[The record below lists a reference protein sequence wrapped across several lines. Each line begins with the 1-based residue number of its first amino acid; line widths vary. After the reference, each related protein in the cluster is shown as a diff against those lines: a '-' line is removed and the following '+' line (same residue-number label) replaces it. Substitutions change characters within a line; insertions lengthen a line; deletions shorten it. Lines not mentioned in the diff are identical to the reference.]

1 MVYENILFRSKTPT
15 GETTADGH
23 QEANDLVNILTHLS
37 GVTGNK
43 AANKVFAEAVAEEM
57 ESFSNEMAS
66 RLPAAREK
74 LNRWLEPYKKAMD
87 ELAAID
93 LGTDDLFDDSISITD
108 SRLSLDDALGKVQ
121 SSAVDDYY
129 NDIVYEQLLVDFTY
143 KAHDT
148 LKRDGEAA
156 RRLAKLGYEG
166 TKVKTPGKDVFFEF
180 WVFTPIPGNTPA
192 KRVLFGFEGSQEIWD
207 WLDNLNPTQG
217 GPGGVQMQ
225 YFKELIEREIDAHPG
240 KIDVG
245 GHSLGGA
252 LAQYAATLMPEK
264 VHSVVTFQSAGIPEA
279 ALKNKSG
286 SLPSGNR
293 VRHYRATGDI
303 VPLSGESFLPG
314 KVMIVTFLNLSPVGE
329 PHTIDILR
337 TLEEIKSPEKIKERP
352 PKEPDREKIF
362 EYSQIQYGDILL
374 RKRGGAPK
382 VGETLR
388 KLPMGMILG
397 EEEMRRFGQ
406 DKKIEQIFKDR
417 STRED
422 TSMKFDP
429 TKVVEVGDVGA
440 DFDYEKLAKKFAYL
454 SKLSKS
460 EEAELG
466 DLGYTPG
473 PRIIGA
479 SSFVLWVFEPV
490 SPNGNKVLAFEGSA
504 DLLDWLDDLNPD
516 QAGPGYKQMKQNAD
530 LILDTLKKHTEDG
543 KKVVV
548 TGHSLG
554 GALAQFAASL
564 APDRI
569 ERVVTFQ
576 SPGVPYD
583 KVSRFQHNE
592 SVIHYFVDGDIVP
605 LAGEAFLPGKVMIFY
620 ISGLSLIVDPHTV
633 YPLEIFKE
641 SDKRITRI
649 RSGTVVGKRDGF
661 PRLSEG
667 LRQYIG
673 AYIAPLNRTY
683 LSVDLSPPKLYRTA
697 KAQSF
702 TDRAVGFVNLILDD
716 LYRQRLPKRLNELA
730 DIVEYDLGITAARL
744 TSLITRVIDK
754 TIERLAADF
763 LGGARGQEAVDCY
776 ALSRQLRKLKTYVKQ
791 QAAEY
796 PIPEFNRELAFSQFA
811 TYLEKLSFDK
821 KLDELKEVL
830 HEYQKVVPEI
840 LPLAML
846 MFKMAESQTAPSE
859 KEYSWY
865 LSWFM
870 EKSISVG
877 NRFEYTDDDLS
888 EYNPEISLDSLF
900 GNSRDDLPVSL
911 VNLEY
916 WTFWSRLF
924 SDLFKGFLYVKQR
937 EDGRKISPGVM
948 AGYNFFSGFSSLAA
962 LNRQAAG
969 FIKTKNEPLFQL
981 GMAELLPITG
991 SILENPPR
999 DLREWIGARWPH
1011 ERRMKNQ
1018 GARLPELTFDLSM
1031 SLFTLLNGEGESHT
1045 KVKGFTQAGR
1055 FGGALLASY
1064 LLGRPAE
1071 KYKTGSW
1078 NVGWNILTL
1087 LAGTAATF
1095 SMEAIGWLLAGAVS
1109 GKLSL
1114 EYWKFDASRLL
1125 SANNAYGSAAFQSF
1139 FMFSEIWEELWDG
1152 NTEKG
1157 TIGLRKVEVDGQTIT
1172 GKCRFMGYPR
1182 KDSSPY
1188 KLPFDKVQV
1197 GGVFCLQG
1205 HMGFES
1211 NDFRTG
1217 RIYAVDFMLPEGTE
1231 ICAMRGGKVF
1241 EVEDGDKNPWNNYIV
1256 IEHNPLKQVSIASR
1270 EPVILENIL
1279 FNFARH
1285 EINEAGLADMG
1296 KALSDLYM
1304 LLKLL
1309 QDNPSINIKISAHTD
1324 NRGSEAFNEGLSER
1338 RAQSTKNWL
1347 VEKGISSGRFKVE
1360 GIGETNPLVVKK
1372 DDVLAKRYSF
1382 LKEGGRLDAAFIAQL
1397 ATDEEKEIAHML
1409 NRRSAFEIIGIAPE
1423 QPVKQFDEEPNPNH
1437 DRAEDEIGVRTFAMY
1452 FGADMGSITTTL
1464 KNKVQVEAGEKIMTL
1479 GTAVPLLENST
1490 RASLLS
1496 QSPLLFFKPDHL
1508 RVLVYAEDI
1517 RHVENGE
1524 IVDDK
1529 NKITYPTIPFVFSDL
1544 NEPDGVPRRGRY
1556 YIFKKVPPQP

>member
-1 MVYENILFRSKTPT
+1 M
-15 GETTADGH
+15 
-23 QEANDLVNILTHLS
+23 NILTNLS

-43 AANKVFAEAVAEEM
+43 AANKAFTEAVEEEM

-93 LGTDDLFDDSISITD
+93 LGTDDLFDDSISIID

-121 SSAVDDYY
+121 SAPGSSDDDYY
-129 NDIVYEQLLVDFTY
+129 NDIVYEQLIVDFSY
-143 KAHDT
+143 KAHDA
-148 LKRDGEAA
+148 LERDEEARKRLE
-156 RRLAKLGYEG
+156 KLGYSG
-166 TKVKTPGKDVFFEF
+166 RKVETPGKDVLFEL

-192 KRVLFGFEGSQEIWD
+192 SRVLLGFEGSDEIWD
-207 WLDNLNPTQG
+207 WLDDLNPTQG

-225 YFKELIEREIDAHPG
+225 YFKELIEREIGALPG
-240 KIDVG
+240 EIDLG

-252 LAQYAATLMPEK
+252 LAQYAATLMPDK

-279 ALKNKSG
+279 VLKSKSG

-352 PKEPDREKIF
+352 LDEPDREKIF

-388 KLPMGMILG
+388 RLPMGMILG

-429 TKVVEVGDVGA
+429 TKVVELGDVKA
-440 DFDYEKLAKKFAYL
+440 DYAYEKLAKKFAYL
-454 SKLSKS
+454 SKLSENEKG
-460 EEAELG
+460 ELLG
-466 DLGYTPG
+466 MGYTPG

-479 SSFVLWVFEPV
+479 SSFAMWVFEPV
-490 SPNGNKVLAFEGSA
+490 SPDGYKVLAFEGSA

-516 QAGPGYKQMKQNAD
+516 QAGPGYKQMKQNTD
-530 LILDTLKKHTEDG
+530 LILDTIKENTKDG
-543 KKVVV
+543 KKVVF

-605 LAGEAFLPGKVMIFY
+605 LAGEAFLPGKVMVFY

-641 SDKRITRI
+641 SDKRITRV
-649 RSGTVVGKRDGF
+649 RSGTVAGKRDGF

-716 LYRQRLPKRLNELA
+716 LYSQRLPQWLNEFA
-730 DIVEYDLGITAARL
+730 DIIEYDLGITAGRL

-763 LGGARGQEAVDCY
+763 LGGQRSREAVDCY

-796 PIPEFNRELAFSQFA
+796 PTPEFNRELAFSQFA
-811 TYLEKLSFDK
+811 TYLRKISFDK

-830 HEYQKVVPEI
+830 LEYQKVVPEI
-840 LPLAML
+840 LPLAMFI
-846 MFKMAESQTAPSE
+846 FKMAESQTVSSE

-870 EKSISVG
+870 EKAVAVG
-877 NRFEYTDDDLS
+877 NRFEYTDEDLS
-888 EYNPEISLDSLF
+888 KYNPEISLDSLF

-911 VNLEY
+911 VNLEH

-969 FIKTKNEPLFQL
+969 FIKIKNEPLFQL

-991 SILENPPR
+991 SILENPPK

-1011 ERRMKNQ
+1011 ERRKKNQ
-1018 GARLPELTFDLSM
+1018 GARLPELSFDLSM
-1031 SLFTLLNGEGESHT
+1031 SLFTLVNSEGESHT

-1078 NVGWNILTL
+1078 NVGWNVLTL

-1095 SMEAIGWLLAGAVS
+1095 SMEVIGWLLAGAVS

-1157 TIGLRKVEVDGQTIT
+1157 TIGLRKVEVNGRTIT
-1172 GKCRFMGYPR
+1172 GKCRFMGYPA
-1182 KDSSPY
+1182 KNSPY
-1188 KLPFDKVQV
+1188 NLPFKKDILD
-1197 GGVFCLQG
+1197 GVFCLQG

-1217 RIYAVDFMLPEGTE
+1217 HIYAVDFMLPGGTE
-1231 ICAMRGGKVF
+1231 IRAMRGGKVF
-1241 EVEDGDKNPWNNYIV
+1241 EVNHGNDNPWDNYIV
-1256 IEHNPLKQVSIASR
+1256 IEHNPVKQAPTVSS

-1285 EINEAGLADMG
+1285 EINEEGLADMG

-1309 QDNPSINIKISAHTD
+1309 KDDENIEIEISAHTD
-1324 NRGSEAFNEGLSER
+1324 NRGSEAFNEGLSDR
-1338 RAQSTKNWL
+1338 RAKSTRDWL
-1347 VEKGISSGRFKVE
+1347 VENGIDSSRIDAKGM
-1360 GIGETNPLVVKK
+1360 GETHPLVVKK
-1372 DDVLAKRYSF
+1372 DDVFAKRYSF
-1382 LKEGGRLDAAFIAQL
+1382 LKEGGTLDAAFIARL

-1409 NRRSAFEIIGIAPE
+1409 NRRSAFEIIGRAPE
-1423 QPVKQFDEEPNPNH
+1423 QPAIHFDMEPNPDH
-1437 DRAEDEIGVRTFAMY
+1437 DRAEDDKDVRTFAKY
-1452 FGADMGSITTTL
+1452 FGAEKESITL
-1464 KNKVQVEAGEKIMTL
+1464 VAGQEVAQGDLLMTL
-1479 GTAVPLLENST
+1479 GKAVKPLESST

-1508 RVLVYAEDI
+1508 RVLVYAENI
-1517 RHVENGE
+1517 RNE
-1524 IVDDK
+1524 
-1529 NKITYPTIPFVFSDL
+1529 KITYPTIPFVFSDL
-1544 NEPDGVPRRGRY
+1544 DEPDGAPRRGRF
-1556 YIFKKVPPQP
+1556 YIFK

>member
-1 MVYENILFRSKTPT
+1 MVYENIFFRSKTPT
-15 GETTADGH
+15 GETSADGL
-23 QEANDLVNILTHLS
+23 QEANDLVNILTNLS

-43 AANKVFAEAVAEEM
+43 AAKAPQVFAEAVEEEM
-57 ESFSNEMAS
+57 ESFLNEMTS

-93 LGTDDLFDDSISITD
+93 LGTDDLFDDSISITN
-108 SRLSLDDALGKVQ
+108 SRLSLVDALGKVQ
-121 SSAVDDYY
+121 SAPGSSDDDYY
-129 NDIVYEQLLVDFTY
+129 NDIVYEQLIVDFSY
-143 KAHDT
+143 KAHDA
-148 LKRDGEAA
+148 LERDENARKRLE
-156 RRLAKLGYEG
+156 KLGYSG
-166 TKVKTPGKDVFFEF
+166 RKVETPGKDVLFEL

-192 KRVLFGFEGSQEIWD
+192 SRVLLGFEGSDEIWD
-207 WLDNLNPTQG
+207 WLDDLNPTQG

-225 YFKELIEREIDAHPG
+225 YFKELIEREIGAQSG

-252 LAQYAATLMPEK
+252 LAQYAATLMPDR

-279 ALKNKSG
+279 VLKNKSG

-337 TLEEIKSPEKIKERP
+337 TLTEIDDPEKIKERP
-352 PKEPDREKIF
+352 QDETDREKIF

-388 KLPMGMILG
+388 RLPMGMILG

-417 STRED
+417 STKED

-429 TKVVEVGDVGA
+429 TKIVEWGDVKA
-440 DFDYEKLAKKFAYL
+440 DYAYEKLAKKFAYL

-460 EEAELG
+460 EEAELK

-473 PRIIGA
+473 PRITGA
-479 SSFVLWVFEPV
+479 SSFALWVFEPAPG
-490 SPNGNKVLAFEGSA
+490 SPNNNKVLAFEGSA

-516 QAGPGYKQMKQNAD
+516 QAGPGYKQMKENAD
-530 LILDTLKKHTEDG
+530 LILDTIKKHTNPGE
-543 KKVVV
+543 KVVV

-564 APDRI
+564 APERI

-583 KVSRFQHNE
+583 KVSQFKHNE
-592 SVIHYFVDGDIVP
+592 AVIHYFVEGDIVP

-620 ISGLSLIVDPHTV
+620 ISGLSLVVDPHTV
-633 YPLEIFKE
+633 YPIEIFKE
-641 SDKRITRI
+641 SEKKRITRI
-649 RSGTVVGKRDGF
+649 RYGMVAGKRDGF

-716 LYRQRLPKRLNELA
+716 LYSQRLPQRLNELA
-730 DIVEYDLGITAARL
+730 DIVEYDLGITAGRL
-744 TSLITRVIDK
+744 TSLISRVIDK
-754 TIERLAADF
+754 TIKRLAADF
-763 LGGARGQEAVDCY
+763 LGGARSQEAVDCY

-796 PIPEFNRELAFSQFA
+796 PTPEFNRELAFSQFA
-811 TYLEKLSFDK
+811 TYLGKISFDK

-830 HEYQKVVPEI
+830 LEYQKVVPEI
-840 LPLAML
+840 LPLAMFI
-846 MFKMAESQTAPSE
+846 FKMAESQTASSE

-870 EKSISVG
+870 EKAISVG
-877 NRFEYTDDDLS
+877 NRFEYTDNDLY
-888 EYNPEISLDSLF
+888 EYNSEISLDSLF

-911 VNLEY
+911 VNLEH

-937 EDGRKISPGVM
+937 EEGRKISPGVM

-1011 ERRMKNQ
+1011 ERRKKNQ

-1031 SLFTLLNGEGESHT
+1031 SLFTLLNSEGESHT

-1071 KYKTGSW
+1071 KYKTGTW

-1095 SMEAIGWLLAGAVS
+1095 SMEVIGWLLAGAVS

-1152 NTEKG
+1152 NTENG
-1157 TIGLRKVEVDGQTIT
+1157 TIGLRKVEVDGQTII
-1172 GKCRFMGYPR
+1172 GKCRFMGYPL
-1182 KDSSPY
+1182 KNNSPY
-1188 KLPFDKVQV
+1188 NLPFKTQNLD
-1197 GGVFCLQG
+1197 GVFCLQG

-1217 RIYAVDFMLPEGTE
+1217 HIYAVDFMLPAGTE
-1231 ICAMRGGKVF
+1231 ICAMRGGIVS
-1241 EVEDGDKNPWNNYIV
+1241 EVNDGNDNPWENYIV
-1256 IEHNPLKQVSIASR
+1256 IEHNPLKPAPTVPS

-1285 EINEAGLADMG
+1285 EINEEGLADMG

-1309 QDNPSINIKISAHTD
+1309 QDNPSIKIKISAHTD
-1324 NRGSEAFNEGLSER
+1324 NRGSEAFNEGLSDR
-1338 RAQSTKNWL
+1338 RAQSTRDWL
-1347 VEKGISSGRFKVE
+1347 ENKGVVAGRIVVEVS
-1360 GIGETNPLVVKK
+1360 GETNPLKVSPT
-1372 DDVLAKRYSF
+1372 LAKKYNF
-1382 LKEGGRLDAAFIAQL
+1382 LKEGATLDAAFIAQL

-1409 NRRSAFEIIGIAPE
+1409 NRRSAFEIIGVAPE
-1423 QPVKQFDEEPNPNH
+1423 QPVKQFDEEKDH
-1437 DRAEDEIGVRTFAMY
+1437 DRAEDEKGVRTFAKY
-1452 FGADMGSITTTL
+1452 FGAEKESITL
-1464 KNKVQVEAGEKIMTL
+1464 VAGDKVAQGDLLMTL
-1479 GTAVPLLENST
+1479 GKAVKPLESST

-1508 RVLVYAEDI
+1508 KLLVYAEDI
-1517 RHVENGE
+1517 RHIENGA
-1524 IVDDK
+1524 
-1529 NKITYPTIPFVFSDL
+1529 KITHPTIPFVFSDL
-1544 NEPDGVPRRGRY
+1544 DEKDGAPRRGRY
-1556 YIFKKVPPQP
+1556 YTFKKVP

>member
-1 MVYENILFRSKTPT
+1 MVYENIFFRSKPPT

-23 QEANDLVNILTHLS
+23 QEANDLVNILTNLS

-43 AANKVFAEAVAEEM
+43 AANKGFAEAVEEEM
-57 ESFSNEMAS
+57 ESFLNEMTS

-121 SSAVDDYY
+121 SAPGSSDDDYY
-129 NDIVYEQLLVDFTY
+129 NDIVYEQLIVNFSY
-143 KAHDT
+143 KAHDA
-148 LKRDGEAA
+148 LERDEDARKRLE
-156 RRLAKLGYEG
+156 KLGYSG
-166 TKVKTPGKDVFFEF
+166 RKVETPGKDVLFEL

-192 KRVLFGFEGSQEIWD
+192 SRVLLGFEGSDEIWD
-207 WLDNLNPTQG
+207 WLDDLNPTQG
-217 GPGGVQMQ
+217 GPGGVQIQ
-225 YFKELIEREIDAHPG
+225 YFKELIEREIGALPG
-240 KIDVG
+240 EIDLG

-252 LAQYAATLMPEK
+252 LAQYAATLMPDK

-279 ALKNKSG
+279 MLKNKSG
-286 SLPSGNR
+286 SLPSGDR

-337 TLEEIKSPEKIKERP
+337 TLEEINSPEKIKERP
-352 PKEPDREKIF
+352 LDEPDREKIF

-388 KLPMGMILG
+388 RLPMGMILG

-417 STRED
+417 STKED

-429 TKVVEVGDVGA
+429 TKVVELGDVKA
-440 DFDYEKLAKKFAYL
+440 DYAYEKLAKKFAYL
-454 SKLSKS
+454 SKLSENEKG
-460 EEAELG
+460 EL
-466 DLGYTPG
+466 LAMGYTPG

-479 SSFVLWVFEPV
+479 SSFALWVFEPV
-490 SPNGNKVLAFEGSA
+490 SPDGNKVLAFEGSA

-516 QAGPGYKQMKQNAD
+516 QAGPGYKQMKQNTG
-530 LILDTLKKHTEDG
+530 LILDTIKENTKDG
-543 KKVVV
+543 KKVVF

-592 SVIHYFVDGDIVP
+592 AVIHYFVDGDIVP

-649 RSGTVVGKRDGF
+649 RYGTVAGKRDGF

-716 LYRQRLPKRLNELA
+716 LYSQRLPQRLNELA
-730 DIVEYDLGITAARL
+730 DIVEYDLGITAGRL

-763 LGGARGQEAVDCY
+763 LGGQRSREAVDCY

-796 PIPEFNRELAFSQFA
+796 PTPEFNRELAFSQFT
-811 TYLEKLSFDK
+811 TYLGKISFDK

-830 HEYQKVVPEI
+830 LEYQKVVPEI
-840 LPLAML
+840 LPLAMFI
-846 MFKMAESQTAPSE
+846 FKMAESQTASSE

-870 EKSISVG
+870 EKAISVG
-877 NRFEYTDDDLS
+877 NRFEYTDEDIS

-911 VNLEY
+911 VNLEH

-937 EDGRKISPGVM
+937 EDGRKISPDVM

-1011 ERRMKNQ
+1011 ERRKKNQ
-1018 GARLPELTFDLSM
+1018 GARLPELAFDLSM
-1031 SLFTLLNGEGESHT
+1031 SLFTLLNSEGESHT

-1095 SMEAIGWLLAGAVS
+1095 SMEVIGWLLAGAVS

-1157 TIGLRKVEVDGQTIT
+1157 TIGLRKVEVNGRTIT
-1172 GKCRFMGYPR
+1172 GKCRFMGYPA
-1182 KDSSPY
+1182 KNSPY
-1188 KLPFDKVQV
+1188 KLPFKKDILD
-1197 GGVFCLQG
+1197 GVFCLQG

-1217 RIYAVDFMLPEGTE
+1217 LIYAVDFMLPGGTE
-1231 ICAMRGGKVF
+1231 IRAMRGGKVF
-1241 EVEDGDKNPWNNYIV
+1241 EVNHGNDNPRDNYIV
-1256 IEHNPLKQVSIASR
+1256 IEHNPVKQAPTLSS

-1285 EINEAGLADMG
+1285 EINEEGLADMG

-1324 NRGSEAFNEGLSER
+1324 NRGSETFNEGLSER

-1347 VEKGISSGRFKVE
+1347 VEKGISSGRIEVE
-1360 GIGETNPLVVKK
+1360 GIGESDPLVVKK
-1372 DDVLAKRYSF
+1372 DDALAKRYSF
-1382 LKEGGRLDAAFIAQL
+1382 LKEGGKLDAAFIAQL

-1409 NRRSAFEIIGIAPE
+1409 NRRSAFEIIGRAPE
-1423 QPVKQFDEEPNPNH
+1423 QPVIQFDMGHKPDH
-1437 DRAEDEIGVRTFAMY
+1437 DRAEDDKDVRTFAKY
-1452 FGADMGSITTTL
+1452 FGAEKESITL
-1464 KNKVQVEAGEKIMTL
+1464 VAGQEVTQGDLLMTL
-1479 GTAVPLLENST
+1479 GKAVKPLESST

-1508 RVLVYAEDI
+1508 RVLVYAENI
-1517 RHVENGE
+1517 RNE
-1524 IVDDK
+1524 
-1529 NKITYPTIPFVFSDL
+1529 KITYPTIPFVFSDL
-1544 NEPDGVPRRGRY
+1544 DEPDGVPRRGRF
-1556 YIFKKVPPQP
+1556 YIFK